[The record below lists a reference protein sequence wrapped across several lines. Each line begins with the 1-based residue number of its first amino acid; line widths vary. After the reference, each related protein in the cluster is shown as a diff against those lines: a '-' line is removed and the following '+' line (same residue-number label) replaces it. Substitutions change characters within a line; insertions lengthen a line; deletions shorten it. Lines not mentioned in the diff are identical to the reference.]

1 MNITQ
6 KLVKQNIDEIQ
17 NDGHTYYSYIP
28 RIKGAT
34 IVGVDVEAFKTEG
47 GWFATAEHYGAYRTY
62 SQIRRDRKSA
72 VAAAVVDMLKNDIG
86 MRAYTI

>member
-6 KLVKQNIDEIQ
+6 KLIKKNIEEIQ

-34 IVGVDVEAFKTEG
+34 IIGVDVEAFKTVD
-47 GWFATAEHYGAYRTY
+47 GWFATAESYNAHRTY

-72 VAAAVVDMLKNDIG
+72 IAAAVVDMLKNDIG
-86 MRAYTI
+86 IRSYTI